1 MSSPGGT
8 ACQRQLRIR
17 GQVSHLSVL
26 FFHPQQGPTTCPPRL
41 KGELSLALSYPKWK
55 QRRRDTDR
63 TSTVPLFVLKSTSA
77 LRLSVESW
85 PSDDEGCSLWPLS
98 LRQGTT
104 STLPIRSLPP
114 GTVQGQT
121 QPGLELNGLEN
132 TGICLSLSCSWLAIS
147 SCILPDSRSCPG
159 GGGGRSAFA
168 SPFRASAVVRGCL
181 QPGFQSDS
189 HPGKRHPT
197 TPVGSDTDLQEL
209 TRSQCWLI
217 SEDSHGL
224 TTISLPLSVP
234 SPSMSVSRQRWDAT
248 CSMRE
253 PVLLHCWEDGEGR
266 G

>member
-159 GGGGRSAFA
+159 GGGGGALCLRLPIQGFCSSSGLPAAWFPVRFSSGEA
-168 SPFRASAVVRGCL
+168 PPHDPCRFR
-181 QPGFQSDS
+181 
-189 HPGKRHPT
+189 H
-197 TPVGSDTDLQEL
+197 GS
-209 TRSQCWLI
+209 
-217 SEDSHGL
+217 
-224 TTISLPLSVP
+224 
-234 SPSMSVSRQRWDAT
+234 SRAHQV
-248 CSMRE
+248 
-253 PVLLHCWEDGEGR
+253 PVLAHK
-266 G
+266 